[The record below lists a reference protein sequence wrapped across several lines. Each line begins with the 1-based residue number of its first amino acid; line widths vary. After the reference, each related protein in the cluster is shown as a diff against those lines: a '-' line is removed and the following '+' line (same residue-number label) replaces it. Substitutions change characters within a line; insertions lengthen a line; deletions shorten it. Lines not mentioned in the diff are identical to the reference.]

1 MFCHLVF
8 DIALPTPQTF
18 TDLINYDY
26 MVGEGSCDI
35 EIFVVVSEI
44 TCYTILNFLCFV
56 IECYCSPSL

>member
-44 TCYTILNFLCFV
+44 TCYTILKLFMFCD
-56 IECYCSPSL
+56 